1 MTHFG
6 IICPPYPGHLNPL
19 SALGRELQSRGHRVT
34 ILQISD
40 LESKVRSEGLEF
52 YPIGQ
57 TTYQP
62 GSLAAS
68 FKQLTQY
75 SEIEALRYSVDF
87 CRHITEII
95 CLDAP
100 TAIQAIGIEA
110 LLVDQLEPVGQSV
123 AQFLELP
130 FVCISSGQTIHRQ
143 SDVPPFFTSWR
154 YSNAIWARLRNA
166 VAYQILDW
174 SCQPILR
181 VINQYRQQWKL
192 PPYRKIY
199 ESIADL
205 HISQQPA
212 AFEFP
217 MADKPDRFHYT
228 GPFRNPSPQSAPFP
242 FEQLTEKPLIYASLG
257 SVQNTK
263 QEIFQCIAAACH
275 GLDAQL
281 VITHGGGM
289 DTAAVQSLVGSPLV
303 VEYAPQ
309 LDVLAKARLTITHGG
324 MNTVLDSL
332 SQGVPLVALPITFE
346 QPGTGARIRWAGV
359 GEVLSL
365 SQLNIA
371 SLRSAVQRVL
381 VEEAYLQNARR
392 LQREIQQAGGVNR
405 AADLVEQAIVPGGSV
420 RSPQVYRPQ
429 SQNSRPQSRAVSL
442 RAIRNSCK

>member
-19 SALGRELQSRGHRVT
+19 SALGRELQQRGHQVT
-34 ILQISD
+34 ILQVSD
-40 LESKVRSEGLEF
+40 LESKIRSEGLEF

-57 TTYQP
+57 AIYQP

-87 CRHITEII
+87 CRHTTEII
-95 CLDAP
+95 CQDAP
-100 TAIQAIGIEA
+100 AAIKAIGIEA

-130 FVCISSGQTIHRQ
+130 FVCISSGQTIHRR
-143 SDVPPFFTSWR
+143 SDVPPFFTPWS
-154 YSNAIWARLRNA
+154 YSKAGWARLRNA
-166 VAYQILDW
+166 VAYQILDR

-181 VINQYRQQWKL
+181 VINHYRRQWKL

-199 ESIADL
+199 ESIAPL

-217 MADKPDRFHYT
+217 IADLPSHFHYT
-228 GPFRNPSPQSAPFP
+228 GPFRNSSPQSVSFP
-242 FEQLTEKPLIYASLG
+242 FERLTEQPLIYASLG

-263 QEIFQCIAAACH
+263 QEIFHCIAAACQ
-275 GLDAQL
+275 GLDVQL

-289 DTAAVQSLVGSPLV
+289 DAAAARSLPGSPLV

-309 LDVLAKARLTITHGG
+309 LDVLAKASLTITHGG

-332 SQGVPLVALPITFE
+332 SCGVPLVAIPITFE
-346 QPGTGARIRWAGV
+346 QPGTGARIRWTGA
-359 GEVLSL
+359 GEVLAL
-365 SQLNIA
+365 SQLDV
-371 SLRSAVQRVL
+371 STLRSAIQRVL
-381 VEEAYLQNARR
+381 AEETYLRKAQNFQQA
-392 LQREIQQAGGVNR
+392 IQQAGGVNR
-405 AADLVEQAIVPGGSV
+405 AADLVEQAVIPDSII
-420 RSPQVYRPQ
+420 RSPHVLRPVNGKPL
-429 SQNSRPQSRAVSL
+429 SFLEKRKSAAQN
-442 RAIRNSCK
+442 